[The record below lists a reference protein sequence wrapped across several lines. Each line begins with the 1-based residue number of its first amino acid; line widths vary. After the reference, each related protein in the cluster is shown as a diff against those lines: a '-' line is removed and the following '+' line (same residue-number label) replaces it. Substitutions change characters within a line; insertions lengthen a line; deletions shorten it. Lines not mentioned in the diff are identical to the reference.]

1 MQFLLQA
8 KLKKVPNNHHV
19 QIVDTYSKNKT
30 ELTLKN
36 DSLEFGMARFTHKQ
50 QLKSWVSLL
59 HFQFDEF
66 FQTFETLY
74 QFSDFKVNF
83 FRDYA
88 PFEG

>member
-36 DSLEFGMARFTHKQ
+36 DSLDFGMARFTHKQ
-50 QLKSWVSLL
+50 QLKFS
-59 HFQFDEF
+59 FQFDDF

-83 FRDYA
+83 SSML
-88 PFEG
+88 PLKVENSS